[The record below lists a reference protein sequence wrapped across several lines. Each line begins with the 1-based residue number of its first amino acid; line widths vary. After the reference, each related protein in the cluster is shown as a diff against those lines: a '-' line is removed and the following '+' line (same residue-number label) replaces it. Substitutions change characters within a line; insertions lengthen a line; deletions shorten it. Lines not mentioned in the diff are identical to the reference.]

1 MLAEDVTRYPQTSH
15 IGRVLTDEA
24 KRHLFQTA
32 ARKPSWL
39 VVHCAATLA
48 TNTTCRGVEL
58 KNLKWDNANLF
69 ERVLRVNRSKNESG
83 RRAIP
88 LNDDAMAAL
97 ARLRERA
104 EALGCAEPE
113 HYVFPACEHGHI
125 DPTRH
130 QKTWRTAW
138 RNLTKAA
145 GLKGYR
151 FHDLRHQ
158 AITELAEAGAPD
170 ATLMAIA
177 GHLSRHMLEH
187 YSHVRMQTKRKAVAK
202 LSSGLISPPAL
213 RPAVEK
219 VA

>member
-1 MLAEDVTRYPQTSH
+1 M
-15 IGRVLTDEA
+15 
-24 KRHLFQTA
+24 
-32 ARKPSWL
+32 
-39 VVHCAATLA
+39 
-48 TNTTCRGVEL
+48 
-58 KNLKWDNANLF
+58 KWDNAKLF

-138 RNLTKAA
+138 RNLTRAA
-145 GLKGYR
+145 GLKGFR

-158 AITELAEAGAPD
+158 AI
-170 ATLMAIA
+170 A
-177 GHLSRHMLEH
+177 GHLSREMLEH
-187 YSHVRMQTKRKAVAK
+187 YSHVRMKAKREALDK
-202 LSSGLISPPAL
+202 LSSGLMREGL
-213 RPAVEK
+213 KR
-219 VA
+219 